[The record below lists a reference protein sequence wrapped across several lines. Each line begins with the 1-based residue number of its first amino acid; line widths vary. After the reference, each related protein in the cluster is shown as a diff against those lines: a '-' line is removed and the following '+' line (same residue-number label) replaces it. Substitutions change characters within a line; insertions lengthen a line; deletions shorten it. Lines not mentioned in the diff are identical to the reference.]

1 MPGTDTPRLF
11 QGAFRQLNN
20 ILWWFLLICT
30 WQEVITYQLT
40 GIKILRNSACLCV
53 LFSGYMFC
61 SQCFSYL
68 IIFMMIKVLKGL
80 NFPCEYFVNL
90 QPDIHQFR
98 ISKGARGFL
107 YRWSDMSK
115 FLRIIKI
122 MLLLLTLHQIY
133 GVLKM

>member
-1 MPGTDTPRLF
+1 M
-11 QGAFRQLNN
+11 N
-20 ILWWFLLICT
+20 W
-30 WQEVITYQLT
+30 VT
-40 GIKILRNSACLCV
+40 GIRILGNLACLCV

-98 ISKGARGFL
+98 ISKGARVF
-107 YRWSDMSK
+107 YIDD
-115 FLRIIKI
+115 
-122 MLLLLTLHQIY
+122 QICPNS
-133 GVLKM
+133 

>member
-1 MPGTDTPRLF
+1 
-11 QGAFRQLNN
+11 
-20 ILWWFLLICT
+20 
-30 WQEVITYQLT
+30 
-40 GIKILRNSACLCV
+40 
-53 LFSGYMFC
+53 
-61 SQCFSYL
+61 
-68 IIFMMIKVLKGL
+68 MIKVLKGL

-122 MLLLLTLHQIY
+122 APRSLTQAEMY
-133 GVLKM
+133 GVLEM